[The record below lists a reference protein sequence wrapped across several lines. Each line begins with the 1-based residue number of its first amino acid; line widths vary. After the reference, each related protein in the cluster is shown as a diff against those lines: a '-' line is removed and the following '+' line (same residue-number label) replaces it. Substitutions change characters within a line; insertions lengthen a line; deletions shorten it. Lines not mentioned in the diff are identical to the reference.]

1 MNIDEKK
8 QLPYP
13 VIHIFLFVYFFTLIL
28 KMQSNVQQYCP
39 SFYTFY
45 ESHFFPGQT
54 PIPPRS
60 GTWILDL
67 SHDPI
72 WAIWL
77 AEVRKFHQH
86 HDRISNYV
94 VWFVSRKPEVRIG
107 GTVVPAVKRSIVFGQ
122 LLIDTCTGVTLC
134 FLCIDIS
141 ENSISKCIGLICN
154 PNIGHESDD
163 CWCTFDI

>member
-1 MNIDEKK
+1 MIKKK

-13 VIHIFLFVYFFTLIL
+13 AIHIFLFVYFFTLIL
-28 KMQSNVQQYCP
+28 KMQSNTKQYYT

-54 PIPPRS
+54 PVPPRS

-86 HDRISNYV
+86 HDRIRHKHLTYSMYCYPIVHSQKIENNIMISQEFNWQKPRMINSSYAGHTNLQRCLSASLWYV
-94 VWFVSRKPEVRIG
+94 ING
-107 GTVVPAVKRSIVFGQ
+107 IY
-122 LLIDTCTGVTLC
+122 
-134 FLCIDIS
+134 
-141 ENSISKCIGLICN
+141 
-154 PNIGHESDD
+154 
-163 CWCTFDI
+163 